1 MYFKIFY
8 YLVNFKGLFNCFS
21 SPPFWLNANKASLLE
36 GCLGGGRFTKGTYS
50 QGGCEVG
57 VQEDQNIHSCLRVD

>member
-1 MYFKIFY
+1 
-8 YLVNFKGLFNCFS
+8 
-21 SPPFWLNANKASLLE
+21 LNANKASLLE